1 MISYIFIALFV
12 QYDICKKETLQI
24 DYLIKT
30 YRETFTQFDNYRL
43 NGGNMLRP
51 KSLILYSRYE
61 EFRDFAQVII
71 NLVPIGLQHLGR
83 VQNSET
89 TPAFN

>member
-1 MISYIFIALFV
+1 MVIRRV
-12 QYDICKKETLQI
+12 QK
-24 DYLIKT
+24 
-30 YRETFTQFDNYRL
+30 
-43 NGGNMLRP
+43 G
-51 KSLILYSRYE
+51 LILYSCYE